1 MQHRW
6 CAVASSSSSSRRR
19 RRRVGRP
26 PGRPVG
32 RARIAASVMC
42 PARSCAVSAILPPF
56 LVLAPPP
63 PCAKFRL
70 PPCPPW
76 GLMGL
81 LGSRNSW
88 SQGPCKCR
96 GTVRYLTARFVS
108 GPSRGR
114 VCSEQYLSEGA
125 PSSRARSLALGVASC
140 CCVGYSAWTLWPVRV
155 VALPPPAPSTLNQ
168 DLKL

>member
-19 RRRVGRP
+19 RRRVGRS

-88 SQGPCKCR
+88 SWGPFECR
-96 GTVRYLTARFVS
+96 GTVRYLTATLIS

-125 PSSRARSLALGVASC
+125 PSSRACSLALAWPSAVALDIQL
-140 CCVGYSAWTLWPVRV
+140 GHFYLFGV